1 MTGVES
7 VASRELRVGGKT
19 IDLAARLARRAI
31 PRRAGADAVLSPI
44 QRGVWAAGQLAADEG
59 LYTMTELSWLRG
71 ALDHEALRQAFTDLA
86 RRHETLRTTFAG
98 EDPPRQSVAPQASA
112 AVDFEVI
119 DLSADGGAAREHA
132 VGALTREGARPFDL
146 AGGPLWRVRL
156 ARTAADEHL
165 LLLAMHHL
173 IGDEWSL
180 GVLHRELDACY
191 TARVTGAPVELPAVP
206 VQYGDYAEWQ
216 AARLDSEPGER
227 DLGYWRDALAGIPH
241 VLELPTDRPRTSA
254 RSPRGHRAEWTMS
267 AEQSQRF
274 RDLAAAAGATPFTAM
289 VALFATVLSR
299 HSGQSDLV
307 IGAAVSGRRRTET
320 EGLVGLFANLVP
332 IPVRLGAAA
341 TVEDAVRHTARA
353 FLGTLDHQDITLER
367 IVSELGVPRGGSRM
381 PLCQAVADWV
391 DTEADGWSLA
401 EVAAEPV
408 PADLGSLK
416 NDLMLVGLGRG
427 PVIEFELIG
436 ESGLFE
442 PATVGVLMDHFRQ
455 AVEQAITDP
464 AAAPAGL
471 RLDSAAE
478 ADRITAWTG
487 SVHWDRSTG
496 TIGELFADAAARHP
510 DAVALT
516 GAGGTFDYG
525 ELDAQTNRVAR
536 LLRGR
541 GVTADSVVGIAVP
554 RSAQTV
560 VALLGALKA
569 GGAYLFLDPAGPAE
583 RAAGYAAASRTEV
596 IVATTESLAGIG
608 TAAQGRTVVVL
619 DDPEVQAAL
628 AAEPADALATAA
640 HPDSLAYVSFTS
652 GSTGVPKCVGITHR
666 NILRLAYLPDFLAH
680 GRDETFIQLAPLSFD
695 ISAIE
700 LWTSLLQG
708 GRLVMPRAGQL
719 DIPEIAALIREH
731 SVTSLVTTT
740 ALFNQFVE
748 HDLEA
753 LAGLRQV
760 AIGGDVA
767 MPSAF
772 AAALADPATRE
783 VALVHCYG
791 PTENTGT
798 TTSVVIKDAVDAR
811 IPIGG
816 PISGTSVYVVDENFD
831 PVPVGVVGQLCTG
844 GAGVS
849 RGYLNDSGLTAVR
862 FVPDPFSAVA
872 GARMYCTGDA
882 VRWRADGQLDF
893 VGRIDRQVK
902 VRGFR
907 IEPGEVEA
915 RLIAHP
921 EIAEAVV
928 VAHADGGHKRLV
940 AYIVVRG
947 GVEVPVSVLRAH
959 VGQALPEYMVPQAFV
974 VVERIPLTANGKVD
988 RKALPAPVL
997 AEEAGADRPR
1007 RAPRTRTEEVLAEAW
1022 CQVLGLAEVGIDE
1035 NFFELGGDSIM
1046 AIRVAS
1052 KVRQAGVTL
1061 TSGDVF
1067 DHQSI
1072 AELAQA
1078 AGTGGAPVRAQQ
1090 GPVTGEVPLTPIQ
1103 HWFLQTHGPESHFN
1117 QSVRLECA
1125 EQLDSTLLSDAL
1137 SALVGHHDAL
1147 RLRLEERDGRWHQY
1161 LAPVDDTDLLDIVE
1175 GAGLTADEAE
1185 QALLAAAEAAQASFA
1200 LATGPLLRAV
1210 LLEADEG
1217 PDQLVLVVHHL
1228 AVDTV
1233 SWDIL
1238 LQHLGLVYGQ
1248 LEAGRQPSL
1257 PAKTTSFQAW
1267 ASAVAARAR
1276 SEEFAP
1282 AAEHWRALGT
1292 IHAGELPHGEGAGSN
1307 LAADA
1312 RTVSGTLDRAATEAL
1327 VRRSA
1332 AVHRTDIKSVLM
1344 TVLVRTLADW
1354 TGRREFRIDTEGHGR
1369 DALGTDLDVSA
1380 TVGWFTAVYP
1390 VHVRLPEGDD
1400 PVAQL
1405 LDVHRQFSGR
1415 PVGAG
1420 YGMTRYLRDASEP
1433 WTASD
1438 LCFNYHGQLSSGSE
1452 DGLLRRAR
1460 GERGAEF
1467 APGLPRP
1474 YRFDVTALVA
1484 DGELRLHWGY
1494 PGREWEASAIQ
1505 ELVDRFL
1512 GHARTLAMS
1521 CGLGADPE
1529 EEEAP

>member
-1 MTGVES
+1 MGS
-7 VASRELRVGGKT
+7 VANPELRVGGRT

-31 PRRAGADAVLSPI
+31 PRRAGADAALSPI

-59 LYTMTELSWLRG
+59 LYVMTELSWLRG
-71 ALDHEALRQAFTDLA
+71 ALDHEALRQAFADLA

-98 EDPPRQSVAPQASA
+98 EDPPRQSVAPEAAA

-119 DLSADGGAAREHA
+119 DLSADGAAAREHA
-132 VGALTREGARPFDL
+132 VSALTHEGARPFDL
-146 AGGPLWRVRL
+146 ADGPLWRVRL
-156 ARTAADEHL
+156 ARTAPDEHL
-165 LLLAMHHL
+165 LLLAVHHL

-191 TARVTGAPVELPAVP
+191 TARVSGAPVELPALP

-216 AARLDSEPGER
+216 TARFDSEPGQR
-227 DLGYWRDALAGIPH
+227 DLGYWREALADIPH

-254 RSPRGHRAEWTMS
+254 RSPRGHRAQWSMS
-267 AEQSQRF
+267 AEQSRRF
-274 RDLAAAAGATPFTAM
+274 RDLASATGATPFTAM

-332 IPVRLGAAA
+332 IPVRLGTAS
-341 TVEDAVRHTARA
+341 TVEEAVRHTAKA

-391 DTEADGWSLA
+391 DTEAGGWSLA
-401 EVAAEPV
+401 EVTAESV
-408 PADLGSLK
+408 PTADLGSVK
-416 NDLMLVGLGRG
+416 NDLMLVGVGRG

-455 AVEQAITDP
+455 AVEQAVADP
-464 AAAPAGL
+464 TAAPAEL
-471 RLDSAAE
+471 RLDSSAE

-487 SVHWDRSTG
+487 SVHWDLSAG
-496 TIGELFADAAARHP
+496 TIGELFSDAAARHP

-516 GAGGTFDYG
+516 GVGGTLTYG
-525 ELDAQTNRVAR
+525 ELDALTNRLAR
-536 LLRGR
+536 VLRGH

-554 RSAQTV
+554 RSVQMV
-560 VALLGALKA
+560 VALLAALKA
-569 GGAYLFLDPAGPAE
+569 GGAYLYLDPAGPAE
-583 RAAGYAAASRTEV
+583 RAAAYAAGSGAEV
-596 IVATTESLAGIG
+596 VVTTTEALAGLG
-608 TAAQGRTVVVL
+608 QAAQGRTVIVL
-619 DDPEVQAAL
+619 DAVRAAI
-628 AAEPADALATAA
+628 AAESAEALTTAV

-652 GSTGVPKCVGITHR
+652 GSTGFPKCVGITHR
-666 NILRLAYLPDFLAH
+666 NILRLAYLPDYLAH
-680 GRDETFIQLAPLSFD
+680 GRDETFLQLAPLSFD
-695 ISAIE
+695 ISSIE

-719 DIPEIAALIREH
+719 DIPEIAALLREH
-731 SVTSLVTTT
+731 TVTSLVTTT

-748 HDLEA
+748 HDLHG
-753 LAGLRQV
+753 LTGLRQIV
-760 AIGGDVA
+760 IGGDVA
-767 MPSAF
+767 LPSAF
-772 AAALADPATRE
+772 AASLADPATRG
-783 VALVHCYG
+783 VTLVHCYG

-798 TTSVVIKDAVDAR
+798 TTSAVIKDALTAR
-811 IPIGG
+811 MPIGG
-816 PISGTSVYVVDENFD
+816 PIAGTSVYVVDENLD

-849 RGYLNDSGLTAVR
+849 RGYLNDPGLTAAR
-862 FVPDPFSAVA
+862 FVPDPFSPVP

-902 VRGFR
+902 IRGFR

-921 EIAEAVV
+921 DIAEAVV
-928 VAHADGGHKRLV
+928 VAHADDGHKRLV
-940 AYIVVRG
+940 AYLVLRDG
-947 GVEVPVSVLRAH
+947 AEVPVSVLRAH

-974 VVERIPLTANGKVD
+974 PIDRIPLTTNGKVD
-988 RKALPAPVL
+988 RKALPAPAP

-1007 RAPRTRTEEVLAEAW
+1007 RAPRTRTEQVLAEAW
-1022 CQVLGLAEVGIDE
+1022 RQVLGLTEVGIDD

-1067 DHQSI
+1067 DHQTI
-1072 AELAQA
+1072 AELARAAA
-1078 AGTGGAPVRAQQ
+1078 AGAVPVRAQQ
-1090 GPVTGEVPLTPIQ
+1090 GPVTGDVPLTPIQ
-1103 HWFLQTHGPESHFN
+1103 HWFLRTHGPESHFN

-1147 RLRLEERDGRWHQY
+1147 RLRLEEREGRWHQY
-1161 LAPVDDTDLLDIVE
+1161 LAPLDDTDLLDIVE

-1185 QALLAAAEAAQASFA
+1185 RALLAAAEAAQASFD
-1200 LATGPLLRAV
+1200 LAAGPLLRAV

-1267 ASAVAARAR
+1267 AGALAAHAR

-1292 IHAGELPHGEGAGSN
+1292 VHAGELPRGDGADGN
-1307 LAADA
+1307 TAADA
-1312 RTVSGTLDRAATEAL
+1312 RTVSGTLDAAATEAL

-1344 TVLVRTLADW
+1344 TVLARTLADW

-1369 DALGTDLDVSA
+1369 DALGTGLDVSA

-1405 LDVHRQFSGR
+1405 LDVHRQLSGQ

-1420 YGMTRYLRDASEP
+1420 YGMTRYLRDESTP

-1438 LCFNYHGQLSSGSE
+1438 LCFNYHGQLGSGSE
-1452 DGLLRRAR
+1452 DGLLRRVG

-1474 YRFDVTALVA
+1474 YRFEVTALVA

-1494 PGREWEASAIQ
+1494 PGRAWEASAIQ

-1521 CGLGADPE
+1521 CGPDADPVRE
-1529 EEEAP
+1529 ESP